1 MLRTLPG
8 RRLRSLVVAAGLLFA
23 AWPAAALAAPTA
35 VGPTP
40 APSPSSSSSACPDA
54 GAELAAMSASRAW
67 ALAGSKGAGTVV
79 SVIGT
84 AAKAAET
91 RCSVLALAP
100 DAPVRVFPV
109 SGADAKAAAD
119 MQSAASGGAVVVFAD
134 TAVDLTDPALARP
147 LAEAENQGVVIIAAT
162 GDGLPAMPRRPAG
175 VINVSAADLATH
187 QLRAGSASGPTV
199 TLAGYGADTASAAGY
214 VAATAAL
221 VHTVH
226 ANWPVRQVAAQLA
239 GSINPVSGSP
249 HDDQLGYGVLQPVQ
263 ALSAAQVDPA
273 TLPGF
278 AALFPAG
285 PAVPAPGGTA
295 ASGAPASQLAG
306 AGDSTA
312 SPGAQGRQT
321 PPVGSDQA
329 QPSAPTVSG
338 QAAAKSS
345 SDSGTRRLLLV
356 GLGALLAAG
365 ALVVWQRGRT
375 PAPAPLKPPEEL
387 EPPTGRRHSGYS
399 TPPE

>member
-1 MLRTLPG
+1 MVLG
-8 RRLRSLVVAAGLLFA
+8 
-23 AWPAAALAAPTA
+23 AWPAAAFAASAAP
-35 VGPTP
+35 GPTP
-40 APSPSSSSSACPDA
+40 DPSPASSSAACPDA
-54 GAELAAMSASRAW
+54 RAELAAMSASRAW

-84 AAKAAET
+84 VDKAAET
-91 RCSVLALAP
+91 RCSILALAP
-100 DAPVRVFPV
+100 DASVRIFPV
-109 SGADAKAAAD
+109 SGGDAKGIAD
-119 MQSAASGGAVVVFAD
+119 VQSAASGGEVVVFAD
-134 TAVDLTDPALARP
+134 TAVDLADPALARP
-147 LAEAENQGVVIIAAT
+147 LADAENQGVVIIAAT

-175 VINVSAADLATH
+175 IINVSAADLATH
-187 QLRAGSASGPTV
+187 RLRAGSASGPAV

-221 VHTVH
+221 VHTGH

-239 GSINPVSGSP
+239 GSINPISGSP

-263 ALSAAQVDPA
+263 ALSTTQVDPA

-285 PAVPAPGGTA
+285 PAVPPGGTA
-295 ASGAPASQLAG
+295 TSGAPASQLAG
-306 AGDSTA
+306 ASGSTA
-312 SPGAQGRQT
+312 AGGTQGQQP
-321 PPVGSDQA
+321 PPVGSDQG
-329 QPSAPTVSG
+329 QPSAPAASG

-345 SDSGTRRLLLV
+345 SDGTRQLLLV

-365 ALVVWQRGRT
+365 ALVVWQRRRT
-375 PAPAPLKPPEEL
+375 PAPAPLKPPEEW
-387 EPPTGRRHSGYS
+387 EPPSGRRHSGYS